1 MIRNTLPPFTI
12 GALTL
17 GGCAASS
24 NGEGPIDREAL
35 VARHNPVLTKVDPH
49 APLMVGNGDTAS
61 LPTSPG
67 CRLSRIST
75 PIWRLCPDP
84 AQPAEAAA
92 SMALWMAR
100 VSTVVPSQSAP

>member
-49 APLMVGNGDTAS
+49 APLMVGNGDIGFPTDITGLQTFPDQYPDLAP
-61 LPTSPG
+61 LP
-67 CRLSRIST
+67 
-75 PIWRLCPDP
+75 
-84 AQPAEAAA
+84 
-92 SMALWMAR
+92 
-100 VSTVVPSQSAP
+100 

>member
-17 GGCAASS
+17 GGCAGSS

-49 APLMVGNGDTAS
+49 APLMVGNGDIGFPTDITGLQTFPDQYADLAP
-61 LPTSPG
+61 LP
-67 CRLSRIST
+67 
-75 PIWRLCPDP
+75 
-84 AQPAEAAA
+84 
-92 SMALWMAR
+92 
-100 VSTVVPSQSAP
+100 